1 MLRWGGGARGC
12 WVEGGGDLGEAPDSA
27 DAVADDVVEGR
38 GQRFSGG
45 HGALLGEALEEDE
58 GEVVDVSGFE
68 DLSVLL
74 GVVGGGGDF
83 ADAVAA
89 EFDDFAGGEDVGGFD
104 VLVDEVAGVEG
115 FERGDEAGGD
125 LSGLFGGEGAFGED
139 FGEVSLGGLHDGV
152 DEGGPV
158 EGGLAVFFEM
168 DEVDLVDFGDDA
180 PAVEDLGFVEVGFD
194 QANDGGRAGAV
205 GGGEEGAAALG
216 AKELVEGIG
225 FSDCS
230 SFVVGPKLHIDTN
243 PGGNLF
249 KEESLGGKG
258 SKDAS
263 AARRRAR
270 ASVLMVPIMLQ
281 CGCVLNGE

>member
-1 MLRWGGGARGC
+1 M
-12 WVEGGGDLGEAPDSA
+12 
-27 DAVADDVVEGR
+27 
-38 GQRFSGG
+38 
-45 HGALLGEALEEDE
+45 EEDD
-58 GEVVDVSGFE
+58 GEVVDVAVFE
-68 DLSVLL
+68 DLAVLV
-74 GVVGGGGDF
+74 GVVGGRGDF

-89 EFDDFAGGEDVGGFD
+89 EFDDFADGEDVGGLD

-115 FERGDEAGGD
+115 FECGDEAGGD
-125 LSGLFGGEGAFGED
+125 LAGLFGGEGPVGED
-139 FGEVSLGGLHDGV
+139 FGEAALGGLHDGV
-152 DEGGPV
+152 DERGLV

-168 DEVDLVDFGDDA
+168 DEVDLVDLGDDA

-194 QANDGGRAGAV
+194 QADDGGRAGTV

-216 AKELVEGIG
+216 AEELVEGVG

-263 AARRRAR
+263 SARRLAR
-270 ASVLMVPIMLQ
+270 ASV
-281 CGCVLNGE
+281 